1 MGAQTGWAGNG
12 LADGVTQAAQCPLA
26 EPIPGSG
33 RLRAVVVDD
42 RRPAVGSVAH
52 FMQREQFVVHLTS
65 SVDDTVQSALDH
77 DPDVVVVDLAVPGLD
92 AFEVC
97 RQLRTVSTAY
107 LVVLSARQR
116 VLDAIGDPVAADVFI
131 ADPISPRELVGRLR
145 AMMRRPRS
153 TSDTVP
159 EALVRRSSRASSG
172 LRIDVPRRRAHSDG
186 IPVALTRI
194 EFDVLAALAARPGVV
209 LTRRQLVAA
218 VWGDSRPMSQAFVEA
233 HIGGLR
239 RKLGDDPAAPRY
251 VSTVRG
257 SGYRLATT

>member
-1 MGAQTGWAGNG
+1 MVARTSWGARGT
-12 LADGVTQAAQCPLA
+12 ADGVTRAAQCPTT

-33 RLRAVVVDD
+33 RLRALVVDD
-42 RRPAVGSVAH
+42 RQPVVGTLAH
-52 FMQREQFVVHLTS
+52 FMHREQFAVHVTC

-77 DPDVVVVDLAVPGLD
+77 DPDVVVLDLAVPGLD
-92 AFEVC
+92 AFEAC
-97 RQLRTVSTAY
+97 RQLRSVTNAY

-116 VLDAIGDPVAADVFI
+116 ILDAIGEPLAADEFI
-131 ADPISPRELVGRLR
+131 ADPISPRELVARLR
-145 AMMRRPRS
+145 TMMRRPRS
-153 TSDTVP
+153 MQTVP
-159 EALVRRSSRASSG
+159 EAAARHTLRTSGG
-172 LRIDVPRRRAHSDG
+172 LRIDLPHRRAHSDG

-218 VWGDSRPMSQAFVEA
+218 VWGDSRPISPALVGV

-251 VSTVRG
+251 VTTVRG

>member
-1 MGAQTGWAGNG
+1 M
-12 LADGVTQAAQCPLA
+12 ADGVTQAAQCPLA

-42 RRPAVGSVAH
+42 RRPVVGSLAH
-52 FMQREQFVVHLTS
+52 FMQREQFVVHVTS

-97 RQLRTVSTAY
+97 RQLRSVTNAY

-116 VLDAIGDPVAADVFI
+116 VLDDIGEPVAADVFI
-131 ADPISPRELVGRLR
+131 ADPISPRELVARLR

-153 TSDTVP
+153 MPDTVP
-159 EALVRRSSRASSG
+159 AASVKGSSRASSG

-186 IPVALTRI
+186 IPLALTRI

-218 VWGDSRPMSQAFVEA
+218 VWGDSRPISRALVEA

-257 SGYRLATT
+257 SGYRLATS

>member
-1 MGAQTGWAGNG
+1 MCWIARA
-12 LADGVTQAAQCPLA
+12 LAAGVTQVAQCPSV

-33 RLRAVVVDD
+33 RRRAVVVDD
-42 RRPAVGSVAH
+42 RRPVVGSLAY
-52 FMQREQFVVHLTS
+52 FMQREQFVVHLTTG
-65 SVDDTVQSALDH
+65 VVDTVQSAADN
-77 DPDVVVVDLAVPGLD
+77 DPDVIVLDLAVPGLD

-97 RQLRTVSTAY
+97 RQLRSVTSAY
-107 LVVLSARQR
+107 VVVLSARQR
-116 VLDAIGDPVAADVFI
+116 VLDAIGAPVAADVFI
-131 ADPISPRELVGRLR
+131 ADPISPRELVSRLR
-145 AMMRRPRS
+145 AMMRPTRS
-153 TSDTVP
+153 APDTVP
-159 EALVRRSSRASSG
+159 EAVVRRPSRVSSG

-186 IPVALTRI
+186 IPLALTRI

-218 VWGDSRPMSQAFVEA
+218 VWGDSRPISRALVEA

-257 SGYRLATT
+257 SGYRLATR